1 MPSMVID
8 TAHNREITS
17 SNTLNTAKPRTAN
30 TDTYIGGRTRWA
42 LAITLGVVVAPIAWH
57 IQTIHSHPSDFAQ
70 LWYGARALLAG
81 ENPYDVVGPGRAFP
95 WPFPLLYPLTA
106 LVAAVPFAAIP
117 LRFANVLWVAC
128 GTAILAWGVSRE
140 GLWTPKLWVFASWSY
155 FAAVHL
161 AQWSPVLTA
170 AAFVPWAGFALA
182 AKPTLGAALFVAY
195 PNRRSLISALVLVL
209 TSIVVFP
216 SWPFSWIQALHGTS
230 HMSAPVA
237 HLSVGGPLILLSL
250 LKWRRP
256 EARLLA
262 ALACVPQTTLVYEA
276 VPLFLVVNRWY
287 EGLALSILSFV
298 VGWWPVPAQ
307 ASDYNLSLWVTGDVM
322 VLSLY
327 LPCVLF
333 VLTRPNRHASWDS
346 IVGNYGRA
354 LLWVRAEPA

>member
-1 MPSMVID
+1 MS
-8 TAHNREITS
+8 
-17 SNTLNTAKPRTAN
+17 TAN
-30 TDTYIGGRTRWA
+30 PGAANIHAPIDRRMRWA
-42 LAITLGVVVAPIAWH
+42 LAIALGVLVAPIAWH

-70 LWYGARALLAG
+70 VWYGARALVAG
-81 ENPYDVVGPGRAFP
+81 ENPYDIVGPGRAFP

-106 LVAAVPFAAIP
+106 LIPAVPFAAVP

-128 GTAILAWGVSRE
+128 STAILAWGVSRE

-161 AQWSPVLTA
+161 AQWSPLLTA
-170 AAFVPWAGFALA
+170 AAFLPWAGFALA

-195 PNRRSLISALVLVL
+195 PSRRALVSALAVVFA
-209 TSIVVFP
+209 SVVVFP
-216 SWPFSWIQALHGTS
+216 SWPVSWIQALRGVS

-250 LKWRRP
+250 IKWRRP

-262 ALACVPQTTLVYEA
+262 VLACVPQTTLIYEA

-298 VGWWPVPAQ
+298 VGSWPVPPQ
-307 ASDYNLSLWVTGDVM
+307 TSDYNLSLWVTGDVM

-327 LPCVLF
+327 LPCVVF
-333 VLTRPNRHASWDS
+333 VLTRPNQHASWES
-346 IVGNYGRA
+346 IVANYGRA
-354 LLWVRAEPA
+354 LLRVRAEPA